1 MIPGL
6 YTTVAGMINQ
16 QIMMEVITNNLANV
30 NTVGYKRDDLNFSGM
45 LNNLMDPNYPYH
57 RQSLDN
63 VREKFV
69 TDFSDGV
76 IKLTDNPL
84 DLAIDGDGFFVI
96 QHENGIRYTRSGN
109 FSINNLGQL
118 VTIDGYPVLGNNGI
132 IQVQN
137 GKLEIDGQ
145 GQVIV
150 NGVLVDKLRIVDF
163 PKPYQLVKGGYNT
176 FINSSNQPIQ
186 NSSAVI
192 KQGYIELSNANPIY
206 EMVKMIETMRIYES
220 YQKTIQLF
228 NETLEK
234 SNTELGKVSA

>member
-6 YTTVAGMINQ
+6 YTATAGMINQ

-30 NTVGYKRDDLNFSGM
+30 NTVGYKRDDLSFSGM
-45 LNNLMDPNYPYH
+45 LNNLMDPNYPYYK
-57 RQSLDN
+57 QSLDT
-63 VREKFV
+63 VSERFI
-69 TDFSDGV
+69 TDFSGGI
-76 IKLTDNPL
+76 IKPTDNPL

-96 QHENGIRYTRSGN
+96 QHDNGIRYTRSGN
-109 FSINNLGQL
+109 FSINNSGQL

-132 IQVQN
+132 IQVGN

-145 GQVIV
+145 GRVIV
-150 NGVLVDKLRIVDF
+150 DGVLIDKLRIVDF

-176 FINSSNQPIQ
+176 FIDPSNQPIQ
-186 NSSAVI
+186 VSAVV

-206 EMVKMIETMRIYES
+206 EMVKMIETMRVYES

-234 SNTELGKVSA
+234 SNTELGKVNA

>member
-45 LNNLMDPNYPYH
+45 LNNLMDPSYPYH
-57 RQSLDN
+57 KQSLDT
-63 VREKFV
+63 VWEKFV
-69 TDFSDGV
+69 TDFSGGV
-76 IKLTDNPL
+76 IKSTDNPL

-176 FINSSNQPIQ
+176 FINSTNQPIQ

-192 KQGYIELSNANPIY
+192 KQGYIELSNANPIH
-206 EMVKMIETMRIYES
+206 EMVKMIETMRMYES